1 MREYGFKLLMITS
14 AVLVI
19 AGVVLFLNKD
29 EQSVEFFDE
38 NKIIREF
45 QPIEV
50 DFDKDLFFTSIRE
63 FIEETSL
70 LKHTIINKRNIS
82 MENFCL
88 DIYNLLDKYK
98 EFFDIC
104 VNKNLKYFHR
114 YYIINLDNIEDLNLK
129 KNLINLPKFFNN
141 KFKTELNYIFWYK
154 KNYKI
159 YNKSSWLLKILIN
172 KKIYKDFYR
181 IKK

>member
-1 MREYGFKLLMITS
+1 MSTYKSASLTLYNKKNGFLLANEYRYREKKNLYHPIGGK
-14 AVLVI
+14 
-19 AGVVLFLNKD
+19 
-29 EQSVEFFDE
+29 VE
-38 NKIIREF
+38 N
-45 QPIEV
+45 
-50 DFDKDLFFTSIRE
+50 FDKDLFFTSIRE
-63 FIEETSL
+63 FIEETNL
-70 LKHTIINKRNIS
+70 LKHTIINKGNLSID
-82 MENFCL
+82 NFCL
-88 DIYNLLDKYK
+88 DIYNLLNKYK

-141 KFKTELNYIFWYK
+141 KFKTELNYLIWYN
-154 KNYKI
+154 KNFKI

-172 KKIYKDFYR
+172 KKIYKDFYT